1 MQRHLQIPTA
11 FVGKTAFF
19 FFPHMRRTAREI
31 PVKVSTPEKWLHARI
46 FTSYQ
51 KARHLYGYR
60 EFCWISNC
68 QRCEQLLSQQIL
80 ADDDAKK
87 GERSD
92 FHWKTSIVFARLP
105 VSAHCV
111 LNLIFIPYR
120 RKPNLN
126 FTPILLD
133 WYLNF
138 VHMLS
143 AVSLCDQ
150 MSSVL
155 RHV

>member
-11 FVGKTAFF
+11 FVRKTAFF

-31 PVKVSTPEKWLHARI
+31 PVKVSTPEKWLHVRI

-92 FHWKTSIVFARLP
+92 SHRKSSISFARPLIS
-105 VSAHCV
+105 VACV

-120 RKPNLN
+120 RKLNLN
-126 FTPILLD
+126 FIPNF
-133 WYLNF
+133 LN
-138 VHMLS
+138 
-143 AVSLCDQ
+143 DT
-150 MSSVL
+150 
-155 RHV
+155 